1 MSTLEAHFQIRHHEF
16 ELDVELMLPAEGVT
30 VIYGP
35 SGCGKTTLLRCLAG
49 LERSTTGYLKFGKNI
64 LQDESSGIFIPPHQR
79 SIGTVFQEARLFPH
93 LSVRE
98 NLLYGYKR
106 TPREKRKIH
115 VEQVVEI
122 LNLNHLLSR
131 SLKGLSGGEQQRI
144 AIGRALLTSP
154 ELLLMDEP
162 LANLDAQ
169 RKSEIIPFLLRL
181 RKELGLPIVYV
192 SHSINEVLQMVDTFV
207 LMQDGRK
214 ILSGPINEVLSQ
226 TNLPGNFGQP
236 LAGTILETK
245 VADHDQRFSLTQVDY
260 KGQSLYIPQQSVS
273 IGEDLRLLIHAN
285 DVSIVLEQENIRT
298 SVLNILKAKIIE
310 IAEADNREHSINIKL
325 DIGGPLLATITKKSF
340 SQLNLQVGQTI
351 YAHIKAVK
359 MVQEFEEF

>member
-1 MSTLEAHFQIRHHEF
+1 MSNLEARFQISYDEF
-16 ELDVELMLPAEGVT
+16 KLDIDLSAPSEGVT

-49 LERSTTGYLKFGKNI
+49 LERSPTGYLKFGNKI
-64 LQDESSGIFIPPHQR
+64 WQDESIGIFIPPHQR

-93 LSVRE
+93 LSVKE

-106 TPREKRKIH
+106 TSPEKRKIP

-144 AIGRALLTSP
+144 AIGRAILTSP
-154 ELLLMDEP
+154 DLLLMDEP
-162 LANLDAQ
+162 LANLDVQ

-181 RKELGLPIVYV
+181 RRDLQLPIVYV
-192 SHSINEVLQMVDTFV
+192 SHSINEVLQMVDTMV

-214 ILSGPINEVLSQ
+214 ITSGTINEVLSR
-226 TNLPGNFGQP
+226 TNLPEYFGQP
-236 LAGTILETK
+236 LAGTVLETS
-245 VADHDQRFSLTQVDY
+245 VVEHDHKFNLTQVSY
-260 KGQSLYIPQQSVS
+260 KDQFLYVPQQPFA
-273 IGEDLRLLIHAN
+273 IGEDLRLLIHAK
-285 DVSIVLEQENIRT
+285 DVSIVLEHENIRT
-298 SVLNILKAKIIE
+298 SVLNILAAKIIE
-310 IAEADNREHSINIKL
+310 ITEEDQEGYSINIKL

-340 SQLNLQVGQTI
+340 SQLDLKVGQTI
-351 YAHIKAVK
+351 YAHVKAVK
-359 MVQEFEEF
+359 MLQEFEEY